1 MALIRSSRLPNDTI
15 DLIEDILA
23 GSRDDWKKRY
33 KRVIS
38 ELQYYLETLF
48 WQDQLMEYGSF
59 LLNQQAFEYWTVRD
73 MELLLR

>member
-1 MALIRSSRLPNDTI
+1 MANILRRLPNDTI
-15 DLIEDILA
+15 YLIEDILA

-33 KRVIS
+33 KNVVS
-38 ELQYYLETLF
+38 ELQYYLGTLF

-59 LLNQQAFEYWTVRD
+59 LLNQQALEYWTVRD

>member
-1 MALIRSSRLPNDTI
+1 MANILRRLPNDTI
-15 DLIEDILA
+15 YLIEDILA

-38 ELQYYLETLF
+38 ELQYYLGTLF

-59 LLNQQAFEYWTVRD
+59 LLNQQALEYWTVRD